1 MKGEKEE
8 EKKSPNK
15 KNRYQCFIIDVWLL
29 GLQIEKCGISFLSI
43 YWISIKMP

>member
-15 KNRYQCFIIDVWLL
+15 KNRYQCFIIDLYDYWDYKLKSVASAFWAFI
-29 GLQIEKCGISFLSI
+29 GLA
-43 YWISIKMP
+43 